1 MITDILAPVVP
12 VFDCKETVRRLWD
25 YLDRELAP
33 ADMAA
38 IDSHLAQCDKC
49 PQHFAF
55 ERQFLAAVKAARSQH
70 TAPDALRARVR
81 ATLGLAP
88 SKKDDGAHG

>member
-1 MITDILAPVVP
+1 MITETRAPVVP

-25 YLDRELAP
+25 YLDRELTAT
-33 ADMAA
+33 DMAG
-38 IDSHLAQCDKC
+38 IDAHIAQCDKC
-49 PQHFAF
+49 PAHFAF
-55 ERQFLAAVKAARSQH
+55 ERQFLAAVKAARTQH

-88 SKKDDGAHG
+88 TDTPT

>member
-1 MITDILAPVVP
+1 MITEILAPVVP

-25 YLDRELAP
+25 YLDRELAA

-38 IDSHLAQCDKC
+38 IDSHLARCDKC

-88 SKKDDGAHG
+88 SKTDDGAHG